1 MIDKDTKFL
10 IVGLGLI
17 GGSYAMGLTRQGYHV
32 SALDTNED
40 SIKFALDHQYIENG
54 AVFDEKLIQD
64 ADVIIS
70 ALYPL
75 TMIDWIS
82 TYQEF
87 FKSGI
92 LLTDVSG
99 VKQHIVETVQRNLR
113 KDVEFIASHPM
124 AGKEVSGVRN
134 SDDHIFEI
142 ANFIITPTPNN
153 SKRAIAFMKDFA
165 AILNFHHITTLTPK
179 QHDEMI
185 GFVSQLTHVI
195 AVSLMNTND
204 NTHLV
209 EYTGD
214 SFRDLTRIAK
224 INENMWSELF
234 FLNKDNLIREIED
247 FEKELNHLKQKLADN
262 DEAGLKALFRQSTQR
277 RTLFDKIDKPDQH
290 KSNQ

>member
-40 SIKFALDHQYIENG
+40 SIQFALDHQYIENG

-92 LLTDVSG
+92 LITDVSG

-290 KSNQ
+290 TSNQ

>member
-1 MIDKDTKFL
+1 MINKDTKFL

-17 GGSYAMGLTRQGYHV
+17 GGSYAMGLTRRGYHV
-32 SALDTNED
+32 NALDINEE
-40 SIKFALDHQYIENG
+40 SIQFALDHHYIENG
-54 AVFDEKLIQD
+54 AVFDEKLIQE
-64 ADVIIS
+64 ADIIIS

-82 TYQEF
+82 TYQDF

-92 LLTDVSG
+92 LITDVSG
-99 VKQHIVETVQRNLR
+99 VKQHIVEIVQHNLR

-142 ANFIITPTPNN
+142 ANFIITPTSHNT
-153 SKRAIAFMKDFA
+153 KKAIAFMKEFA
-165 AILNFHHITTLTPK
+165 EILNFHHITTLTPK

-234 FLNKDNLIREIED
+234 FLNKENLIREIDD
-247 FEKELNHLKQKLADN
+247 FDKELNHLKQKLVDN

-277 RTLFDKIDKPDQH
+277 RKLFDKIDKQ
-290 KSNQ
+290 S